1 MMLSHV
7 VLCEAIWFGK
17 VKDECDLDLL
27 LFAWLLAM
35 QVLKWKMKKGGVM
48 QLRHARGCHMV
59 FWKPI
64 QPLQRVP
71 RLACSVASLS

>member
-7 VLCEAIWFGK
+7 VLCEAIWFCK

-48 QLRHARGCHMV
+48 QLSHARGCHMV